1 MPKIATAGLRPGLVD
16 LTPTDTTREP
26 RLGGDRDDSS
36 RIVDEILLTLRDEGR
51 PAAERIRAVYALRP
65 SRDELAAAGDSLAKR
80 AVDTLIGAGALT
92 PVAPPSILKMDYHR
106 LQTEADAA
114 LARGRVLQRML
125 TMLPDGWPLGARL
138 ADVLKTTPRPWLIRI
153 VNELHYA
160 GIHDLDELI
169 ENEDPDEPAG

>member
-1 MPKIATAGLRPGLVD
+1 LGAIVTIRAG
-16 LTPTDTTREP
+16 
-26 RLGGDRDDSS
+26 
-36 RIVDEILLTLRDEGR
+36 IVDEILLTLRDEGR

-65 SRDELAAAGDSLAKR
+65 SRDELAAAGDSLARR

-92 PVAPPSILKMDYHR
+92 PVAPPSILEMDYHR
-106 LQTEADAA
+106 LQAEADAA

-160 GIHDLDELI
+160 GVHDLDELI
-169 ENEDPDEPAG
+169 ENEDPDEPAGVSS